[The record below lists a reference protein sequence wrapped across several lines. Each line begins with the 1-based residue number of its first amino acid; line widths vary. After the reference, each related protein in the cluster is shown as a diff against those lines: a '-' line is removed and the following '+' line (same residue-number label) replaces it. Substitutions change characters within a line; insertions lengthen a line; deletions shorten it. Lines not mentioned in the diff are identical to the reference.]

1 MIRAIILDDSS
12 RSKNVVVNFGINFTK
27 IRLASFL
34 NSLCLRH
41 NSEYKVKTAHYE
53 DLGSDL
59 DTKIFDSMCDWPRN
73 KVNINVD
80 DFERLWESE
89 DVVDGI
95 DLY

>member
-1 MIRAIILDDSS
+1 MIRAIILDDGYH
-12 RSKNVVVNFGINFTK
+12 SKGVVINSGINFK
-27 IRLASFL
+27 RIELASFL

-53 DLGSDL
+53 DLDSDL

-80 DFERLWESE
+80 DFEKLWESE